1 MVNYWLAKQEPSGP
15 RGYNILQLKE
25 DKKTIWDGV
34 HNNLALKHIRNMKKG
49 DLVFFYHTGDERQV
63 VGIMSVTS
71 NPYPN
76 PEEDNERFVVV
87 DVKFKSL
94 LAKSVGLD
102 EIKKQKGLESWE
114 LLRISRLSVMP
125 VPKSILQSI
134 LKTGFKIDS
143 KTKTPK
149 DNVTTFA
156 NGRHSDIF
164 VGEKAVGI
172 IGEISS
178 DVLDNFKIRTSV
190 VGFEIKLSGLIFD

>member
-94 LAKSVGLD
+94 LTKSVGLD
-102 EIKKQKGLESWE
+102 EIKKQKGLENWE

-125 VPKSILQSI
+125 VPRSIWDLI
-134 LKTGFKIDS
+134 IKMS
-143 KTKTPK
+143 KK
-149 DNVTTFA
+149 
-156 NGRHSDIF
+156 
-164 VGEKAVGI
+164 
-172 IGEISS
+172 
-178 DVLDNFKIRTSV
+178 
-190 VGFEIKLSGLIFD
+190 

>member
-1 MVNYWLAKQEPSGP
+1 MVNYWLAKQEPNGP

-34 HNNLALKHIRNMKKG
+34 HNNLALKHIRNMRKG

-102 EIKKQKGLESWE
+102 EIKKQKGLENWE

-125 VPKSILQSI
+125 VPKSIWDLI
-134 LKTGFKIDS
+134 IKMS
-143 KTKTPK
+143 KK
-149 DNVTTFA
+149 
-156 NGRHSDIF
+156 
-164 VGEKAVGI
+164 
-172 IGEISS
+172 
-178 DVLDNFKIRTSV
+178 
-190 VGFEIKLSGLIFD
+190 

>member
-1 MVNYWLAKQEPSGP
+1 MINYWLAKQEPSGP

-76 PEEDNERFVVV
+76 PEEDNERFIVV

-102 EIKKQKGLESWE
+102 EIKKQKGLENWE

-125 VPKSILQSI
+125 VPKSIWDLI
-134 LKTGFKIDS
+134 IKMS
-143 KTKTPK
+143 KK
-149 DNVTTFA
+149 
-156 NGRHSDIF
+156 
-164 VGEKAVGI
+164 
-172 IGEISS
+172 
-178 DVLDNFKIRTSV
+178 
-190 VGFEIKLSGLIFD
+190 